1 MSLTPHMVKLLHVAR
16 SKTCMDEETYRAL
29 LSRFGAK
36 SSKDKVLQPAHYF
49 EMMKV
54 FAQMGFVPAAKPAT
68 PAGGSR
74 GQVREIERLCR
85 QHQVDEHRFRGILK
99 HVTGRD
105 ALKWCDRRDLS
116 KLIQALRRWNYG
128 TPGPPAGGEE
138 STPWM
143 NP

>member
-1 MSLTPHMVKLLHVAR
+1 MSLSPRMIKLIHVAK
-16 SKTCMDEETYRAL
+16 SKVSMDEDTYRAL

-36 SSKDKVLQPAHYF
+36 KSTDRCLQPVHYF

-54 FAQMGFVPAAKPAT
+54 FAQLGFIPTAKPAT
-68 PAGGSR
+68 PAGGTR
-74 GQVREIERLCR
+74 GQMREIERLCR
-85 QHQVDEHRFRGILK
+85 EHKVDDHRFNGILR

-128 TPGPPAGGEE
+128 APGPPAGGKE
-138 STPWM
+138 TAHG
-143 NP
+143 